1 MGRDRHGP
9 LPGFI
14 YMRIINDKDHTI
26 QGNFGAS
33 SLGMTEAPVTLAES
47 VAGIL
52 SHIDGATR
60 SEKSGKF
67 WNFARTSG
75 NFWDINESVL
85 PW

>member
-1 MGRDRHGP
+1 
-9 LPGFI
+9 
-14 YMRIINDKDHTI
+14 MRIITDKDHTI

-33 SLGMTEAPVTLAES
+33 NLGMTEAPVTLAES

-67 WNFARTSG
+67 WNFAKTSG